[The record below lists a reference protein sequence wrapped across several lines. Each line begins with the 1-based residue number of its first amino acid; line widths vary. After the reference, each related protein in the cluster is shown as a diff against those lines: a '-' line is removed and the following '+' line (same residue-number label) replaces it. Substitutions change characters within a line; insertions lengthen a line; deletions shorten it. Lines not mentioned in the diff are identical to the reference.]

1 VDPRLQGDY
10 NVDEASLVLKLGLLC
25 SHPDNNARPSTQQ
38 VMEYLN
44 GDKPLPELVSTHLSF
59 NVMALLKNK
68 GFDPHIMA
76 YPPSSVVSIGTISD
90 LSGGR

>member
-1 VDPRLQGDY
+1 
-10 NVDEASLVLKLGLLC
+10 
-25 SHPDNNARPSTQQ
+25 
-38 VMEYLN
+38 MEYLD
-44 GDKPLPELVSTHLSF
+44 GDMPIPELAPAHLSF

-76 YPPSSVVSIGTISD
+76 SAPSSVVSIGAISD